1 MSITIMKFSGWRT
14 RNPCPILNAAK
25 YREPCLTAWVLAAP
39 GAGDNRQLETLVEV
53 LGADARWIDQVDPI
67 STVLRDRLAGFR
79 AQTLPRSK
87 QERYAPPWPDL
98 VLIAGGRGV
107 IDARRIRHASGGKS
121 RVVCVGRPWAPLAWF
136 DLVITTPQYR
146 LPAADNVITL
156 DLPLNFPPAVAEQD
170 LARWRR
176 EFDGLPR
183 PMLGV
188 LLGGDSG
195 SYRFDTAS
203 AERIARS
210 INQLAARVG
219 GSAVVVGSPRTP
231 AAALGAIEKRL
242 DVPGQVHGW
251 APQAPNPYAALLRLA
266 DALLVTGD
274 SASMLSEACH
284 SGKPVAMLDLDERMR
299 SRLNRTLRA
308 LTPALSRTMQAL
320 TVRGLWVPAR
330 DMPALHRRLSESG
343 RLTDPAALLDGAGES
358 SAVEQPLDRIRERVF
373 ALLAGERRSG

>member
-1 MSITIMKFSGWRT
+1 MPDSECRGRPRT
-14 RNPCPILNAAK
+14 
-25 YREPCLTAWVLAAP
+25 CLTAWVLAAP

-146 LPAADNVITL
+146 LPAGDNVVTL
-156 DLPLNFPPAVAEQD
+156 DLPLNFPPVVTELD
-170 LARWRR
+170 LAKWRR
-176 EFDGLPR
+176 EFDALPR

-195 SYRFDTAS
+195 SYRFDAAS
-203 AERIARS
+203 AERIAKS
-210 INQLAARVG
+210 INELVVRAG
-219 GSAVVVGSPRTP
+219 CSAVVVGSPRTP

-274 SASMLSEACH
+274 SASMLAEACRA
-284 SGKPVAMLDLDERMR
+284 GKPVAQIDLRERAR
-299 SRLNRTLRA
+299 SRLNRRLRA
-308 LTPALSRTMQAL
+308 ITPALACARQSL
-320 TVRGLWVPAR
+320 TSRGLWIPAR
-330 DMPALHRRLSESG
+330 DMPALHRCAAESG
-343 RLTDPAALLDGAGES
+343 WLTDPAALLDGAGEG
-358 SAVEQPLDRIRERVF
+358 SAPEEPLDTIRERVF
-373 ALLAGERRSG
+373 ALVAR

>member
-1 MSITIMKFSGWRT
+1 MADSKSMPDSECCGRPRT
-14 RNPCPILNAAK
+14 
-25 YREPCLTAWVLAAP
+25 CLTAWVLAAP

-146 LPAADNVITL
+146 LPAGDNVVTL
-156 DLPLNFPPAVAEQD
+156 DLPLNFPPVVTEQD
-170 LARWRR
+170 LAKWRR
-176 EFDGLPR
+176 EFDALPR

-195 SYRFDTAS
+195 SYRFDAAS
-203 AERIARS
+203 AEGIAKS
-210 INQLAARVG
+210 INELVVRAG

-231 AAALGAIEKRL
+231 AAALAAIKKRL

-251 APQAPNPYAALLRLA
+251 APRAPNPYGALLRLA

-274 SASMLSEACH
+274 SASMLAEACRA
-284 SGKPVAMLDLDERMR
+284 GKPVVQIDLHERAR
-299 SRLNRTLRA
+299 SRLNRRLRA
-308 LTPALSRTMQAL
+308 ITPALARARQSL
-320 TVRGLWVPAR
+320 TSRGLWIPAR
-330 DMPALHRRLSESG
+330 DMPALHRCAAESG
-343 RLTDPAALLDGAGES
+343 WLTDPAALLDGAGEG
-358 SAVEQPLDRIRERVF
+358 SAPEEPLDTIRERVF
-373 ALLAGERRSG
+373 ALVARERRLRRSG